1 MRLNFKT
8 VMAAGFVLVGA
19 ATIHPAP
26 AEAQWRG
33 GRYFPEGDTY
43 APHAFRG
50 GAYGPRYYGG
60 RYYGSRGYY
69 GRRGYYGGGYY
80 GSRYRYGYPYGYY
93 RRPYYNGGAVAAGV
107 IGGLALGAIASTA
120 ANPYYGPRCVYQPR
134 RVVNAY
140 GRVVVRRIRT
150 CY

>member
-1 MRLNFKT
+1 MRLSFKT
-8 VMAAGFVLVGA
+8 VMAIGAVLAGAMTVQ
-19 ATIHPAP
+19 PAP

-33 GRYFPEGDTY
+33 RYVHEGDTY
-43 APHAFRG
+43 APHAYRR
-50 GAYGPRYYGG
+50 GAYGPGY
-60 RYYGSRGYY
+60 GYY
-69 GRRGYYGGGYY
+69 GRRGGYY
-80 GSRYRYGYPYGYY
+80 GAGSYGPRYRHGYPYGYY

-107 IGGLALGAIASTA
+107 IGGLALGAIASAA
-120 ANPYYGPRCVYQPR
+120 ANPYYGHRCVYEPR